1 MIMRILS
8 FVALLLLHGPSPA
21 AGSVALGTSGAV
33 DEQQRIWIAYAEPAA
48 GGAHV
53 RVARFDTKEEKWA
66 APLTVNTTDEPV
78 SADGEN
84 RPKLAFG
91 PRDEMY
97 VSWTSPTSGKYTADI
112 RFSRSL
118 DNGKTWSQPV
128 TVHRDRQRIAHRF
141 ESLSVDARGRIW
153 LTWIDK
159 RDLITA
165 EQAGREYSGAAIY
178 YAYSDDRGTSWH
190 GDFKLAD
197 QSCEC
202 CRIATA
208 LDSSGNVHAMWRHVF
223 PPNERDHAFAKLTE
237 TPAAAKIQRATFD
250 RWAIDACPHHGPG
263 LAFGAN
269 DVRHAVWFNQI
280 GGNGR
285 VFYGQLSSGAPSR
298 VRELPAGAMHADI
311 AALGATVAVAWKRFD
326 GTATRL
332 ETWLSSDNGATF
344 APGPVLST
352 SSDSDQPRL
361 VRADGDIFLVWR
373 RPQETSVTRLL
384 AANKESPSMTSTRS
398 SPAEQ
403 PVKASILP
411 FGPHTLEQIERRHAN
426 RAFWL
431 VLWDMECTYC
441 MRSLTN
447 IANAQQRK
455 PDLRVVTITT
465 DPLTDAAAIGARL
478 AEIGIRSEN
487 YAFSGGSADALRYAI
502 DSAWAGEKPRAYR
515 YTAAG
520 EREPISGV
528 LSIERI
534 IGP

>member
-1 MIMRILS
+1 MMRILT
-8 FVALLLLHGPSPA
+8 FVALFLLYGHCPA
-21 AGSVALGTSGAV
+21 AGSVALGTSAAV
-33 DEQQRIWIAYAEPAA
+33 DQQQRIWVAYSEPVAD
-48 GGAHV
+48 GAHIK
-53 RVARFDTKEEKWA
+53 VARFDTRQEKWA
-66 APLTVNTTDEPV
+66 TELTVNAIDEPV

-118 DNGKTWSQPV
+118 DDGKTWSQPM
-128 TVHRDRQRIAHRF
+128 TVHQDRQRIAHRF

-153 LTWIDK
+153 LAWIDK
-159 RDLITA
+159 RDLTA
-165 EQAGREYSGAAIY
+165 AQQAGREYSGAAIY

-223 PPNERDHAFAKLTE
+223 PPNERDHAFAKLT
-237 TPAAAKIQRATFD
+237 AAPDAPTIQRVTFD

-269 DVRHAVWFNQI
+269 DVRHAVWFNQVD
-280 GGNGR
+280 GNGR
-285 VFYGQLSSGAPSR
+285 VFYGQLSSSAPSR
-298 VRELPAGAMHADI
+298 VRELPAGAAHADV
-311 AALGATVAVAWKRFD
+311 AALGTKVAIAWKRFD

-361 VRADGDIFLVWR
+361 VSADGNIFLVWR

-384 AANKESPSMTSTRS
+384 VTSSEAPRMTSTRDS
-398 SPAEQ
+398 SAAQPAE
-403 PVKASILP
+403 ASILP
-411 FGPHTLEQIERRHAN
+411 FGPQTLEQIERRHVN

-447 IANAQQRK
+447 IANAQQRE

-465 DPLTDAAAIGARL
+465 DPLTDAAAISARL
-478 AEIGIRSEN
+478 AAIGIRSEN

-502 DSAWAGEKPRAYR
+502 DTAWAGEKPRAYR
-515 YTAAG
+515 YAATG
-520 EREPISGV
+520 EREAISGV
-528 LSIERI
+528 LSIEHI